1 MEQTVQSNG
10 FVFTADKTAEQTP
23 LGTPTQQP
31 NFNRPPRPPVR
42 PALPAGRRDRFGS
55 GNRRNREVPPLKR
68 NISTAGTR
76 GNGQGKAGMI
86 DLSRLLRK
94 NTLKMIPLGGLGEI
108 GKNMMAYE
116 YGDDIIIV
124 DMGIMFPEA
133 EMFGVDYII
142 PDISYLLDKLHK
154 IRGVVFTH
162 GHEDHIG
169 SVPYL
174 LKRLNNPV
182 LYGTKLTAAFIE
194 AKLEE
199 FEIKPNIK
207 LVNAGD
213 IIQLGAFKIEFIPFA
228 HTIPDDVALL
238 IETPVG
244 KVFHL
249 TDFKLDPE
257 KLDFAE
263 LEERMKKLG
272 DDGDLLALLLDSTNV
287 EYRGASTS
295 EKVVAG
301 TMMDLVR
308 AAKGRVIVTS
318 FSSSIERIQSVVD
331 AAKAA
336 SRKVALSGRSMEKN
350 VNIAMKLGYLK
361 IPDGILVDIR
371 RIGPMRD
378 NELVIM
384 TTGSQGEEYSALVRM
399 ASGEHR
405 HVKIKRGDTVIISAS
420 AIPGNERSISN
431 TINNLFREGAD
442 VFYGSERAI
451 HASGHAKREDLA
463 KVINLTK
470 PKYFIPI
477 HGEYRHLVLH
487 SRLAEANGVAPGNA
501 FIVENGMVVEF
512 GKKIVNGV
520 ENNEIVGRVTPLK
533 VPAGYVLVDG
543 LGVGDVGQIV
553 LRDRQAMAKDGIFVV
568 ILTVDHATGKL
579 LNSPDIIS
587 RGFIYMR
594 EREDL
599 VYEARQEIRKI
610 FTSTNERYPL
620 QWDYIKRAVRDE
632 ISEFLYKKTER
643 RPMVIP
649 VVIEV

>member
-1 MEQTVQSNG
+1 MERTVYS
-10 FVFTADKTAEQTP
+10 A
-23 LGTPTQQP
+23 
-31 NFNRPPRPPVR
+31 R
-42 PALPAGRRDRFGS
+42 PAFRQDRRPQI
-55 GNRRNREVPPLKR
+55 RRPGEVPPLKR
-68 NISTAGTR
+68 HIATHGGRTQ
-76 GNGQGKAGMI
+76 NGADRRQAMI
-86 DLSRLLRK
+86 DLSRQLRR
-94 NTLKMIPLGGLGEI
+94 NTLKIIPLGGLGEI
-108 GKNMMAYE
+108 GKNMMLYE
-116 YGDDIIIV
+116 YGDDIIAV

-142 PDISYLLDKLHK
+142 PDISYMQDKLHK
-154 IRGVVFTH
+154 LKAVVFTH

-169 SVPYL
+169 STGYL
-174 LKRLNNPV
+174 LKRLNNPI
-182 LYGTKLTAAFIE
+182 LYATKLTAGLIE

-199 FEIKPNIK
+199 FEIKPQIK
-207 LVNAGD
+207 LVSAGD
-213 IIQLGAFKIEFIPFA
+213 KIQLGQFKIEFIPFA

-257 KLDFAE
+257 KLNFDE
-263 LEERMKKLG
+263 LKARLEKIGKE
-272 DDGDLLALLLDSTNV
+272 GDLQCLLLDSTNV
-287 EYRGASTS
+287 EYRGTTTS

-301 TMMDLVR
+301 TIMDLVR
-308 AAKGRVIVTS
+308 DAKGRVIVTS
-318 FSSSIERIQSVVD
+318 FSSSIERIQSVID
-331 AAKAA
+331 AAKA
-336 SRKVALSGRSMEKN
+336 SGRKVAVSGRSMEKN
-350 VNIAMKLGYLK
+350 INIAMKLGYLK
-361 IPDGILVDIR
+361 LPEGIVVDIR

-378 NELVIM
+378 NELVII

-405 HVKIKRGDTVIISAS
+405 HVKIKRGDTVVISAS
-420 AIPGNERSISN
+420 AIPGNERTIAN

-442 VFYGSERAI
+442 VFYGSERPI
-451 HASGHAKREDLA
+451 HASGHARREDLA
-463 KVINLTK
+463 QVIQLTK

-487 SRLAEANGVAPGNA
+487 SRLAEEHGVAAGNA
-501 FIVENGMVVEF
+501 FVVENGQVVEF
-512 GKKIVNGV
+512 GRKIVNGV
-520 ENNEIVGRVTPLK
+520 ETSEIVGRVTPLK

-568 ILTVDHATGKL
+568 ILTVEHQSGKIL
-579 LNSPDIIS
+579 TSPDIIS

-599 VYEARQEIRKI
+599 VYQARQEIRKM
-610 FTSTNERYPL
+610 FAQHNERYPM
-620 QWDYIKRAVRDE
+620 QWDFIKRAIRE
-632 ISEFLYKKTER
+632 GLQEFLYKKTER

-649 VVIEV
+649 VIIEV

>member
-1 MEQTVQSNG
+1 MENNQITQANG
-10 FVFTADKTAEQTP
+10 FVFAATPQSHPQTKP
-23 LGTPTQQP
+23 H
-31 NFNRPPRPPVR
+31 RPAGPRL
-42 PALPAGRRDRFGS
+42 ALPAGRRDRGP
-55 GNRRNREVPPLKR
+55 RRRGEIPPLKR
-68 NISTAGTR
+68 NISTSPVSQRPIAGAPR
-76 GNGQGKAGMI
+76 PGQPMI
-86 DLSRLLRK
+86 DLSRQLRR

-142 PDISYLLDKLHK
+142 PDISYLTDKLHK
-154 IRGVVFTH
+154 LRGVVFTH

-169 SVPYL
+169 SIPFL
-174 LKRLNNPV
+174 IKKLNMPV
-182 LYGTKLTAAFIE
+182 MYGTKLTAAFIE

-199 FEIKPNIK
+199 YEIKPNMR
-207 LVNAGD
+207 LVKAGD
-213 IIQLGAFKIEFIPFA
+213 TIQLGNFKIEFIPFA

-238 IETPVG
+238 ITTPVG
-244 KVFHL
+244 KIFHL

-257 KLDFAE
+257 KLNFDE
-263 LEERMKKLG
+263 LKERMKKIG
-272 DDGDLLALLLDSTNV
+272 DDGDLLCLLLDSTNV
-287 EYRGASTS
+287 EYKGTSTS

-301 TMMDLVR
+301 TIMDLVTQ
-308 AAKGRVIVTS
+308 AKGRVIVTS
-318 FSSSIERIQSVVD
+318 FSSSLERIQSVID
-331 AAKAA
+331 AAVKNH
-336 SRKVALSGRSMEKN
+336 RKLALSGRSMEKN
-350 VNIAMKLGYLK
+350 VNIGMKLGHLK
-361 IPDGILVDIR
+361 VPDGVLVDIR

-378 NELVIM
+378 NELVVM

-451 HASGHAKREDLA
+451 HASGHAKREDLVE
-463 KVINLTK
+463 VITTTK

-487 SRLAEANGVAPGNA
+487 SRLAEQNGVAAGNA

-520 ENNEIVGRVTPLK
+520 EADEIVGRVTPLK

-553 LRDRQAMAKDGIFVV
+553 LRDRQAMAKDGIFVI
-568 ILTVDHATGKL
+568 ILTVDRQSGKL
-579 LNSPDIIS
+579 LTSPDIIS

-599 VYEARQEIRKI
+599 VFATRQEIRKM
-610 FTSTNERYPL
+610 FASHNERYPL
-620 QWDYIKRAVRDE
+620 QWDYIKRAIRDE

-649 VVIEV
+649 VIIEV

>member
-1 MEQTVQSNG
+1 MEPQKPVPAQAPIN
-10 FVFTADKTAEQTP
+10 P
-23 LGTPTQQP
+23 PRR
-31 NFNRPPRPPVR
+31 FNRPMRHNRPRMTGV
-42 PALPAGRRDRFGS
+42 PAIKRHIATHPQQRFSSQNG
-55 GNRRNREVPPLKR
+55 GQ
-68 NISTAGTR
+68 R
-76 GNGQGKAGMI
+76 GGATF
-86 DLSRLLRK
+86 DLSRQLRR
-94 NTLKMIPLGGLGEI
+94 NTLKLIPLGGLGEI
-108 GKNMMAYE
+108 GKNMMIYE
-116 YGDDIIIV
+116 FGDDIIVV

-142 PDISYLLDKLHK
+142 PDITYLQDKLSR

-174 LKRLNNPV
+174 LKRLGNPT
-182 LYGTKLTAAFIE
+182 LYCTKLTGGLIE

-199 FEIKPNIK
+199 FEIKPNIR

-213 IIQLGAFKIEFIPFA
+213 TITLGQFNIEFIPFA

-238 IETPVG
+238 ITTPAG

-257 KLDFAE
+257 KLNFDE
-263 LEERMKKLG
+263 LEARLKKMG
-272 DDGDLLALLLDSTNV
+272 DEGDLLCLLLDSTNV
-287 EYRGASTS
+287 EYKGGSTS

-301 TMMDLVR
+301 TIMDIVSQ
-308 AAKGRVIVTS
+308 AKGRVIVTS
-318 FSSSIERIQSVVD
+318 FSSSIERIQSVID
-331 AAKAA
+331 AAAKNH
-336 SRKVALSGRSMEKN
+336 RKVALSGRSMEKN
-350 VNIAMKLGYLK
+350 VNIAMKLGYIK
-361 IPDGILVDIR
+361 IPEGILVDIR

-399 ASGEHR
+399 AAGEHR

-442 VFYGSERAI
+442 VFYGSERPV
-451 HASGHAKREDLA
+451 HASGHARREDLE
-463 KVINLTK
+463 KVIRTTK

-487 SRLAEANGVAPGNA
+487 SRLAEASGVTPGNA
-501 FIVENGMVVEF
+501 FIVENGQVVEF
-512 GKKIVNGV
+512 GRKLVNGI
-520 ENNEIVGRVTPLK
+520 EAQEMIGRITPLK
-533 VPAGYVLVDG
+533 IPAGYVLVDG

-568 ILTVDHATGKL
+568 ILTVDHNSGKIL
-579 LNSPDIIS
+579 TSPDIIS

-599 VYEARQEIRKI
+599 VQQARQQIRTM
-610 FTSTNERYPL
+610 FSHHNEKYPM
-620 QWDYIKRAVRDE
+620 QWDFIKRAIRDGL
-632 ISEFLYKKTER
+632 SEFLYSKTQR

-649 VVIEV
+649 VIIEV